1 MLKLGIKLGLFV
13 LLVAA
18 VTGCG
23 SVKNNE
29 NQAEEEVG
37 AEIMVTEDSM
47 DSILKENSE
56 LMQKV
61 MQDFAFHVWAKLD
74 ADESYVFSP
83 LSVQMLFTMLLNGA
97 EGETAQEMVKALDLD
112 TAALDMKG
120 YNNIYHYL
128 IKRMPKLDPTV
139 RLNIANAMVVNEK
152 YPLKKE
158 FVNEAKAYYKAMVEN
173 MDFTRSDN
181 VVAKINGWCSKNTNG
196 LIPQIIDRVTPDMAA
211 CLMNAVYF
219 KGKWSDPFDK
229 ELTEQRTFTDE
240 KGSRQNVEMMAQW
253 ERFYYTENRRMQCL
267 CLPYGSGNGS
277 FCMFVLLPKAGYKVS
292 DLVTG
297 LNTGQLTVMD
307 GMKHRDVDVWLPKFE
322 TKYHKQLNEMLK
334 ELGMKRAFTQRAEFG
349 GFSEMPSYI
358 SLAQQDAIIKV
369 YEEGSEAAAVTS
381 IVVDC
386 AALEEEEPEPPVVF
400 HADHPFLYM
409 IMECRSGAILFMG
422 RYNGQ

>member
-1 MLKLGIKLGLFV
+1 MLKLGIKLGLCV

-23 SVKNNE
+23 GVKCSE
-29 NQAEEEVG
+29 NPAGEEVG
-37 AEIMVTEDSM
+37 AEITVTEEGM

-120 YNNIYHYL
+120 YNNIYHHL
-128 IKRMPKLDPTV
+128 MENMPKLDSAV
-139 RLNIANAMVVNEK
+139 KLNIANAMVVNEK

-173 MDFTRSDN
+173 MDFTRSDK
-181 VVAKINGWCSKNTNG
+181 VVAKVNGWCDKNTNG
-196 LIPQIIDRVTPDMAA
+196 LIPKVIDNITPDMAA

-229 ELTEQRTFTDE
+229 ELTERRTFIDE
-240 KGSRQNVEMMAQW
+240 KGSRLELEMMAQE
-253 ERFYYTENRRMQCL
+253 ERFYYMENRRMQCL

-307 GMKHRDVDVWLPKFE
+307 GMKRRDVDVWLPKFE
-322 TKYHKQLNEMLK
+322 TKYHKQLNDMLK
-334 ELGMKRAFTQRAEFG
+334 ELGMKRAFAQSAEFG

-381 IVVDC
+381 IVMDC
-386 AALEEEEPEPPVVF
+386 LSIEKKEPEPPVVF

>member
-1 MLKLGIKLGLFV
+1 MLKLGIKLGLCV

-23 SVKNNE
+23 GVRGNE
-29 NQAEEEVG
+29 NPDEEEVG
-37 AEIMVTEDSM
+37 AEIMLTEDSM

-120 YNNIYHYL
+120 YNNIYHHL
-128 IKRMPKLDPTV
+128 MENMPKLDSGV
-139 RLNIANAMVVNEK
+139 KLNIANAMVVNKK

-181 VVAKINGWCSKNTNG
+181 VVAKINGWCDKNTNG
-196 LIPQIIDRVTPDMAA
+196 LIPQIIDRVTPDMTA

-219 KGKWSDPFDK
+219 KGTWTDPFEK
-229 ELTEQRTFTDE
+229 ELTKQRTFTDE
-240 KGSRQNVEMMAQW
+240 KGNRQELEMMAQW
-253 ERFYYTENRRMQCL
+253 ERFRYMENGRMQCL
-267 CLPYGSGNGS
+267 CLPYGDGN
-277 FCMFVLLPKAGYKVS
+277 FRMYVLLPKAGYKVA
-292 DLVTG
+292 DLVAA
-297 LNTGQLTVMD
+297 LNTGQWMAVKKKMQR
-307 GMKHRDVDVWLPKFE
+307 RDADVWLPKFE

-334 ELGMKRAFTQRAEFG
+334 ELGMKRAFSQRAEFG

-386 AALEEEEPEPPVVF
+386 LSIEKKEPEPPVVF
-400 HADHPFLYM
+400 HADHPFIYM
-409 IMECRSGAILFMG
+409 IEERESGAILFMG